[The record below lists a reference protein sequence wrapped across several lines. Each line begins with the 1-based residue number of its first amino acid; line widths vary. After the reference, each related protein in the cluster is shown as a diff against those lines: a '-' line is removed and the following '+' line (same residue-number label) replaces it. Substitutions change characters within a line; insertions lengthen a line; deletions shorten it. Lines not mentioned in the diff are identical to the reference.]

1 MEIQIFKYTVVCFF
15 LTFFLKMFRYN
26 VRYMSIIKQINM
38 LALLC
43 YFIYQIFIYS
53 FKKKKKKINDLQNN
67 ISIFLFQY
75 LGILFWGAFFF

>member
-1 MEIQIFKYTVVCFF
+1 
-15 LTFFLKMFRYN
+15 
-26 VRYMSIIKQINM
+26 MSIFKQINM

-53 FKKKKKKINDLQNN
+53 LKKKKKINDLQNN

>member
-53 FKKKKKKINDLQNN
+53 FKKKKKKINDLKNN

-75 LGILFWGAFFF
+75 LGILFFGAFFF

>member
-53 FKKKKKKINDLQNN
+53 LKKKKKINDLQNN